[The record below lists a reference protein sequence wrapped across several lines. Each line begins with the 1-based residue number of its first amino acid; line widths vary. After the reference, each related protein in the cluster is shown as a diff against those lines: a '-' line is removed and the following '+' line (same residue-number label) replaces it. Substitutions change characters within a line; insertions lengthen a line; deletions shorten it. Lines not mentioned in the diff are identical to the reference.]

1 MLENG
6 ENPLLLDNQLCFA
19 IYAASRKMIR
29 QYAPMLAEM
38 DVTYTQYLAL
48 LVLWEQKSLSIKELG
63 QALYLDTGTLTPML
77 KKMEQKGLLTRTRL
91 PQDERVVMIELT
103 EKSQS
108 LRDIAYQHL
117 QTLFCSTNLDHSTLY
132 DIRIRL
138 QHLNRQLDECI
149 PLGFEIE

>member
-19 IYAASRKMIR
+19 IYAASRKVIR

-48 LVLWEQKSLSIKELG
+48 LVLWEQKSISIKELG

-77 KKMEQKGLLTRTRL
+77 KKMEQKGLLTRNRL
-91 PQDERVVMIELT
+91 AQDERVVMIVLT
-103 EKSQS
+103 EKGQS
-108 LRDIAYQHL
+108 LRNVAYKHL
-117 QTLFCSTNLDHSTLY
+117 QNLLCSTNLDPDSLNNL
-132 DIRIRL
+132 RIRL
-138 QHLNRQLDECI
+138 QHLNRQLDECL
-149 PLGFEIE
+149 PLEVEI